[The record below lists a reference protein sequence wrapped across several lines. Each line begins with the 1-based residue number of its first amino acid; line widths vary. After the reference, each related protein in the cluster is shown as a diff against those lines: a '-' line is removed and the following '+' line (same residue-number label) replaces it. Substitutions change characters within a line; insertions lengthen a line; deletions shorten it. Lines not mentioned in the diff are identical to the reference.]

1 MCLCSKELVS
11 GNGQQAAP
19 VPVGMMIYG
28 TLILDGWIRANISV
42 RGHRLGE
49 ISDKSAQQTKE
60 TNMITADNL
69 QCAAHLKKLNNN
81 L

>member
-1 MCLCSKELVS
+1 MCVCSKVLIS

-28 TLILDGWIRANISV
+28 TLILNGWILANVSV

-49 ISDKSAQQTKE
+49 ISDKSA
-60 TNMITADNL
+60 
-69 QCAAHLKKLNNN
+69 
-81 L
+81 